1 MSEITTAEQ
10 IRLTIIKKVNYD
22 TAAAKLVITGL
33 AIAISKLSSLR
44 TLSIVFTRKVR
55 LSRKLV
61 RRFRKRPKHWRCLI
75 PRLSS
80 PVKVRASP
88 NTHMTGSS
96 KVSFSLLG
104 LLWKGVVVSIL
115 NKVIEFLSPSV
126 PEACREENFASVI
139 KNIEILSKDSSELK
153 SIQKERREGKISDE
167 AFIATAV
174 AIITQELLEFRRDRD
189 KADAQ
194 AI

>member
-1 MSEITTAEQ
+1 M
-10 IRLTIIKKVNYD
+10 
-22 TAAAKLVITGL
+22 
-33 AIAISKLSSLR
+33 
-44 TLSIVFTRKVR
+44 
-55 LSRKLV
+55 
-61 RRFRKRPKHWRCLI
+61 
-75 PRLSS
+75 
-80 PVKVRASP
+80 
-88 NTHMTGSS
+88 
-96 KVSFSLLG
+96 
-104 LLWKGVVVSIL
+104 SIL
-115 NKVIEFLSPSV
+115 NKGIEFLSPSV

>member
-22 TAAAKLVITGL
+22 TAAAKPVITGL

-88 NTHMTGSS
+88 NTHMTVSS

-104 LLWKGVVVSIL
+104 LL
-115 NKVIEFLSPSV
+115 
-126 PEACREENFASVI
+126 
-139 KNIEILSKDSSELK
+139 
-153 SIQKERREGKISDE
+153 
-167 AFIATAV
+167 
-174 AIITQELLEFRRDRD
+174 
-189 KADAQ
+189 
-194 AI
+194 